1 MHDIK
6 AYRIKPTTKSIG
18 CFNLDDAT
26 RYLLIDHMIVYDH
39 TDDAILLLAYPT
51 DTSIQE
57 ARESLY
63 SKREVRAEWR
73 KKKIIKRG

>member
-1 MHDIK
+1 
-6 AYRIKPTTKSIG
+6 
-18 CFNLDDAT
+18 
-26 RYLLIDHMIVYDH
+26 MIVYDH